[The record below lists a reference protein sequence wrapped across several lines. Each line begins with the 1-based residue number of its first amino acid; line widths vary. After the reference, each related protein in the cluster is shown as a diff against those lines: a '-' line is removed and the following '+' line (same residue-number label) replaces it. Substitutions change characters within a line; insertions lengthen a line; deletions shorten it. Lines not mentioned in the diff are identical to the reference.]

1 MDPHEG
7 GLRKA
12 LNFGHTVGHAIEIL
26 SHELGEPLTH
36 GEAVAIGLIF
46 AAELAHRLGRINADR
61 VAEHRR
67 VVGAYELPL
76 TLPSGLQNAELVA
89 LMGRDKKALDGI
101 TFVLDGPNGV
111 ESVTGVEISLIEDS
125 IDAIRALSLIMR
137 TENKEDPTYLV
148 SRRVVSDGVAKRLA
162 LDPVQLNRAWS
173 RAPRDHQ
180 IAVLSAL
187 TQLGVPY
194 IEGKEDSYVKMD
206 CSGLLWFSWRTA
218 GVDMPRQAVSQLDRR
233 MRVDREDAM
242 AGDITGEGTHVQMYL
257 GTGLAMIHAQFGG
270 KFVKFKIMSAEQAAR
285 VVWTNPSNIATFR
298 L

>member
-1 MDPHEG
+1 MVRVATF
-7 GLRKA
+7 LRGVA
-12 LNFGHTVGHAIEIL
+12 AIGIL
-26 SHELGEPLTH
+26 SASLHVGPVSAAGNSSKDVSSRQLQMPGE
-36 GEAVAIGLIF
+36 
-46 AAELAHRLGRINADR
+46 RIRQRPQIA
-61 VAEHRR
+61 
-67 VVGAYELPL
+67 
-76 TLPSGLQNAELVA
+76 
-89 LMGRDKKALDGI
+89 
-101 TFVLDGPNGV
+101 
-111 ESVTGVEISLIEDS
+111 

-137 TENKEDPTYLV
+137 TENKEDPTYLE

-162 LDPVQLNRAWS
+162 LNPTDLNRAWS

-206 CSGLLWFSWRTA
+206 CSGLLWFAWRTA

-233 MRVDREDAM
+233 MRVSREDAM
-242 AGDITGEGTHVQMYL
+242 AGDVTGEGTHVQIYL
-257 GTGLAMIHAQFGG
+257 GTGLAMIHAPFGG
-270 KFVKFKIMSAEQAAR
+270 KLVKFKIMSAEQAAR